1 MSHAPSHGSALFPT
15 RTDNNAKRRDNAA
28 ALVIVNLASGANQ
41 RYLEESNERGIFS
54 FNQPRKKLALAR
66 ALLSNI
72 ISHTAIKLHR
82 SILRATAILSF
93 LLFGLFT
100 KPMSP
105 PAHAAWGSKSSTSDV
120 VLVDTSP
127 TTAKSSSTIGRKFV
141 KLVVTGGAVAA
152 GAATSKNIR
161 GFNNNKKKN
170 DGDENSDGDGS
181 GELTTSLEDRV
192 VPKDKPSPIPLS
204 SEWIEKELAE
214 NQKNKEGLN
223 DAQSGTTSKSTP
235 KPNKQSSSSSSSSP
249 PSQKKNDNN
258 PILVKNLDSKIEM
271 LRAREALAK
280 ATAEKER
287 LENLSKAEEVRKQE
301 QADVDARIAAEAA
314 KVKAMQAERQKKE
327 ELEREKQ
334 LSELEWGKKEQWRLE
349 RIKKQKEEEQE
360 REKEDSVAS
369 EVEGS
374 TNVGEVNKDQVLLKL
389 EIQNSA
395 TAKPTTSATDK
406 QPTDIVQA
414 RQQPKSNEEEQ
425 ELQEKYGSMDLEER
439 AFNILVDLGM
449 VDLHSDPDGEGE
461 DAFM

>member
-1 MSHAPSHGSALFPT
+1 MSHAPPHAHGSALFPT

-66 ALLSNI
+66 GALLSNI

-105 PAHAAWGSKSSTSDV
+105 PAHAIWGSKSSTSDV

-152 GAATSKNIR
+152 GAATSKQMR
-161 GFNNNKKKN
+161 GFNNNNKK

-181 GELTTSLEDRV
+181 GELKSSLEDRV

-204 SEWIEKELAE
+204 SEWIEKELVE

-235 KPNKQSSSSSSSSP
+235 KPNKQSSSSSS
-249 PSQKKNDNN
+249 PSQKKNDTN

-449 VDLHSDPDGEGE
+449 VDLHLDPDGEGQ